1 MSHSTDHN
9 DVDTALQGCGSTL
22 SAAQAHGL
30 LCGRLAVCGTDGV
43 TAWRKQVLENPA
55 SVSVLRA
62 DCEALLDEMLTS
74 TWQQLAERQSELELL
89 LPADDE
95 DAASRTQALADWCE
109 GFLHGLV
116 TGNQD
121 EAVRRRLAA
130 EPLDEVIQDLLQIS
144 RATLGDDDE
153 ETNELA
159 YAELVEYIRVAAQL
173 AYEELA
179 DLRQASEPPV
189 AGS

>member
-9 DVDTALQGCGSTL
+9 DVDAALQRCGS
-22 SAAQAHGL
+22 SFSGAQAHGM
-30 LCGRLAVCGTDGV
+30 LCGRLAACGTDGV
-43 TAWRKQVLENPA
+43 TAWRKQVLGSPA
-55 SVSVLRA
+55 SVGVPRA
-62 DCEALLDEMLTS
+62 DCEALLDELLTS
-74 TWQQLAERQSELELL
+74 TWQQLAQRQSEFELL
-89 LPADDE
+89 LPADDK

-109 GFLHGLV
+109 GFLHALV
-116 TGNQD
+116 TGNRD

-130 EPLDEVIQDLLQIS
+130 EPLEEVIQDLLQIS
-144 RATLGDDDE
+144 RATLGDDE

-179 DLRQASEPPV
+179 DLRHASAPPV